1 MKVKELD
8 SILLITH
15 LVLIS
20 FSTFAGDGTEK
31 CGCHVEAARLGR

>member
-15 LVLIS
+15 LVLIG

-31 CGCHVEAARLGR
+31 MPLSCGGCEVG